1 MFVIAG
7 SYTLTGFDSKTAGEK
22 EVKISAGGLDV
33 SNTVTVKEKQVT
45 GIELTKYP
53 KTTYN
58 VGESFDKEDMA
69 VVVKYDNGDE
79 DELTDYTVNTDKFDT
94 SKVGKTSVTV
104 SSKEGSVELPCT
116 VVEAKDAKWR
126 KVVFG
131 QSSNYDKQDEG
142 ISGVTADDYGT
153 VNGKINVRSWNG
165 SGKITQ
171 DHDGISYF
179 YTTFLPLS
187 IFSLNYC
194 TR

>member
-1 MFVIAG
+1 
-7 SYTLTGFDSKTAGEK
+7 
-22 EVKISAGGLDV
+22 
-33 SNTVTVKEKQVT
+33 
-45 GIELTKYP
+45 
-53 KTTYN
+53 
-58 VGESFDKEDMA
+58 MA

-153 VNGKINVRSWNG
+153 ANGKINVRSWNG

-171 DHDGISYF
+171 DHDGISYY
-179 YTTFLPLS
+179 YTTVDGLW
-187 IFSLNYC
+187 YYG
-194 TR
+194 